1 MCPLSLFHIYLI
13 NVPSFVP
20 SFVPYRAHILLCPPL
35 YSKCTP
41 SLSFMYLVALKRPY
55 IRIYQSYLD
64 YLQRLPCPAIKFK
77 QQFRIWSITWSHTC
91 SIYSLKLHFII
102 LLYFSCYKFYF
113 ISFYFTLFH
122 FLPYTFTLLVLC
134 FRFYFLS
141 FKFTLFTLYLLHL
154 HYKFFISSNKLYV
167 LCFMFYVL
175 FFMLKVMSFM
185 L

>member
-20 SFVPYRAHILLCPPL
+20 YRAYILLCPPL

-77 QQFRIWSITWSHTC
+77 QQFCLWSIIWSHTC
-91 SIYSLKLHFII
+91 SIYSLKLHFIK
-102 LLYFSCYKFYF
+102 LLYISCYKFYF

-122 FLPYTFTLLVLC
+122 FLLM
-134 FRFYFLS
+134 
-141 FKFTLFTLYLLHL
+141 HL
-154 HYKFFISSNKLYV
+154 HYKFHM
-167 LCFMFYVL
+167 LCYL
-175 FFMLKVMSFM
+175 L
-185 L
+185 